1 MINFRKM
8 AFAIVASA
16 ALALGSS
23 VVSAAPAQAEES
35 TYLELVTPR
44 FAYLTTEQLRAEG
57 YRVCAA
63 TRGGMNSMDA
73 MGMVQKDLG
82 VTVPTSID
90 IVVAAVVH
98 LC

>member
-1 MINFRKM
+1 MRVREM
-8 AFAIVASA
+8 LFAVIAST
-16 ALALGSS
+16 ALPLSS
-23 VVSAAPAQAEES
+23 AVWSAAPAQAEES
-35 TYLELVTPR
+35 TYLELVQPK
-44 FAYLTTEQLRAEG
+44 FAYLSVEQLRTEG
-57 YRVCAA
+57 YRVCSA
-63 TRGGMNSMDA
+63 TRSGMNSMDA